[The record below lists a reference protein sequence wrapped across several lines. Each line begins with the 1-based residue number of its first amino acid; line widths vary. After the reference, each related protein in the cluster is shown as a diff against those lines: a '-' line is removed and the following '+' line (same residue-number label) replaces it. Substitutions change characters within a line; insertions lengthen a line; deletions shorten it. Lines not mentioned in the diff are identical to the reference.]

1 LLDVTGV
8 AEGITVKL
16 RLRPRARSCPCPSQK
31 SFDLL
36 RILYVKLSRLAL
48 AVALFPPAV
57 QAESHDSA
65 QNALSAPALVI
76 TSGRQA
82 EPRNQATAATT
93 VFTREA
99 IDRLQ
104 ARDVSE
110 LLRRVPGIQTGNS
123 SGVPSYFVRGSST
136 AQTLVLVDGQRIA
149 SAASGIARL
158 DYLSVD
164 NIERIEVVRGPRS
177 SLYGA
182 DAIGGVI
189 QIFTR
194 RAKAGLKPELRIA
207 VGSNQTFER
216 RLGLSGGD
224 QQTTFHLGASLDESA
239 GFDRTRDDQGADSD
253 HDALRSRALSLS
265 LQHKLSN
272 GWQAGLSLNDQRG
285 DSEYDDAY
293 EFAPSEPHDQFRV
306 SSFSSYLEGQVNQT
320 WHSRLELGRSYDRNK
335 ALGATSVWNTG
346 RLETTRHSAAWINR
360 LALDEHHSLA
370 LGSEWYEDR
379 VDSST
384 TFAEDSRN
392 NQALFI
398 QHAYKT
404 QQFSTE
410 LGLRHDDNQLYGNS
424 NSWNG
429 ALIIPAGNSQTWV
442 LSYGEGFRAPT
453 FSDLYYPGAGNPNL
467 HAETSKAYELQWR
480 AELHD
485 SQLEAAI
492 YRNDIDNLIAW
503 NGFTNRP
510 ENIKQ
515 ARING
520 FELSV
525 SRELLGW
532 QSALS
537 LNLLDPRDRDNGH
550 TLSRRARR
558 TLNLDI
564 DRQFA
569 QVQLGASWRAVSRR
583 YDDPTNTSELSGYGL
598 LDLRGSWQSSA
609 ALRWDVKLNNL
620 LDRDYWQGN
629 YQRPSGPNWNDPAR
643 EYAYQEEGRS
653 LLFALTWTPDL

>member
-1 LLDVTGV
+1 M
-8 AEGITVKL
+8 
-16 RLRPRARSCPCPSQK
+16 
-31 SFDLL
+31 
-36 RILYVKLSRLAL
+36 KLSRLAL
-48 AVALFPPAV
+48 AVALLPPAI
-57 QAESHDSA
+57 QAETRDHA
-65 QNALSAPALVI
+65 QYALTLPALVI
-76 TSGRQA
+76 SSGRQA
-82 EPRNQATAATT
+82 EPRKQAVAATT

-99 IDRLQ
+99 IERLQ
-104 ARDVSE
+104 ARDVME

-149 SAASGIARL
+149 SASSGIARL

-194 RAKAGLKPELRIA
+194 RGKAGLAPEVRIA
-207 VGSNQTFER
+207 AGSDHTIER
-216 RLGLSGGD
+216 RVGLSGGD
-224 QQTTFHLGASLDESA
+224 QKTTFHLGASLDESA
-239 GFDRTRDDQGADSD
+239 GFDRTRDDQGADRD
-253 HDALRSRALSLS
+253 HDGARTRALALN
-265 LQHKLSN
+265 LQHELN
-272 GWQAGLSLNDQRG
+272 DDWQAGFSLNDQRG

-306 SSFSSYLEGQVNQT
+306 SSFSSYLEGQVNQD
-320 WHSRLELGRSYDRNK
+320 WNSRVELGRSYDRNK
-335 ALGATSVWNTG
+335 ALSATSAWNTG

-360 LALDEHHSLA
+360 LELNEHHNLT
-370 LGSEWYEDR
+370 LGGEWYEDR
-379 VDSST
+379 VDST
-384 TFAEDSRN
+384 TTLAEDRRSNR
-392 NQALFI
+392 AVFI
-398 QHAYKT
+398 QHTYKT
-404 QQFSTE
+404 QQLSTE
-410 LGLRHDDNQLYGNS
+410 LGLRHDENQLYGSS

-429 ALIIPAGNSQTWV
+429 ALIIPTERSQTWV

-467 HAETSKAYELQWR
+467 QAETSKAYELQWR
-480 AELHD
+480 AELGD
-485 SQLEAAI
+485 NQLEVAI
-492 YRNDIDNLIAW
+492 YRNDITNLIAW
-503 NGFTNRP
+503 NSTTNQP

-525 SRELLGW
+525 SRDLLGW

-537 LNLLDPRDRDNGH
+537 LNFLDPRDRDNGH
-550 TLSRRARR
+550 TLARRARR
-558 TLNLDI
+558 TVNLDI

-583 YDDPTNTSELSGYGL
+583 YDDAANTSELSGYGL
-598 LDLRGSWQSSA
+598 LDLRASWQSNA
-609 ALRWDVKLNNL
+609 AWRWDVKLNNL

-629 YQRPSGPNWNDPAR
+629 YQRPTGPNWNDPSR